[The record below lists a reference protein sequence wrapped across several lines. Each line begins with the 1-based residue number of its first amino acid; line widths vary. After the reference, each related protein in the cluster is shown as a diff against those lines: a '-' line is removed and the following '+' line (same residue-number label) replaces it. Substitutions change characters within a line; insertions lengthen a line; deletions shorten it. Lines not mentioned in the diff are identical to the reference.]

1 MDTTPGRPQDLTA
14 KARIR
19 NAAFTLIAR
28 HGVDAASVRRIAAQA
43 GVSSSLVRHHF
54 GSKEGVVD
62 AVSSWVVEAI
72 SEMTRDASDVTAP
85 AEAHRRRWLQ
95 FERATT
101 NAPLVAAY
109 VRRML
114 LSDNPS
120 GLHWFK
126 RTVDDASEH
135 LIERANM
142 NIARPVADP
151 RITAAMIVILGFAPV
166 ILRPQLEHALD
177 LDFDNEHDRA
187 RWGDAQ
193 TELLSSALYP
203 EEAPKRIGPATS

>member
-1 MDTTPGRPQDLTA
+1 MDAKPPRPQDLTA
-14 KARIR
+14 RARIR

-28 HGVDAASVRRIAAQA
+28 HGVEAASVRRVASQA
-43 GVSSSLVRHHF
+43 GVSSSLVAHHF
-54 GSKEGVVD
+54 GSKQGVVE

-72 SEMTRDASDVTAP
+72 GEVTRDASTATAP

-95 FERATT
+95 FERATQ

-126 RTVDDASEH
+126 RTVDDATEQ
-135 LIERANM
+135 LTERSDKNF
-142 NIARPVADP
+142 ARPVTDP
-151 RITAAMIVILGFAPV
+151 QITAAMTVILGFAPV
-166 ILRPQLEHALD
+166 ILRPQLEHALG
-177 LDFDNEHDRA
+177 LDFDNERDRV

-193 TELLSSALYP
+193 TELLSQALYP
-203 EEAPKRIGPATS
+203 EEAPEQPDSRA

>member
-1 MDTTPGRPQDLTA
+1 MDSTPLQPRDLTA

-28 HGVDAASVRRIAAQA
+28 HGEEAASVRHIAQQA
-43 GVSSSLVRHHF
+43 GVSSSLVIHHF
-54 GSKEGVVD
+54 GTKQGVVD
-62 AVSSWVVEAI
+62 AVSSWVVETI
-72 SEMTRDASDVTAP
+72 GEMTRDVLDVVAP
-85 AEAHRRRWLQ
+85 AEAHRRRWLL
-95 FERATT
+95 FERATR
-101 NAPLVAAY
+101 NAPLLGAY

-114 LSDNPS
+114 LSGNRS

-135 LIERANM
+135 LVERANAG
-142 NIARPVADP
+142 IARPVTDP
-151 RITAAMIVILGFAPV
+151 RITAAMVVVLGYAPV
-166 ILRPQLEHALD
+166 ILRPQLEHALG
-177 LDFDNEHDRA
+177 LDFDDQHDRA

-203 EEAPKRIGPATS
+203 LETPKRANPAP